1 MINLKDYASFDARR
15 PLTTDE
21 DLNRLLS
28 ISKSMS
34 EKSKQKEPDSDDFLT
49 DEEVEENAA
58 LYNLW
63 EYVSDELRFT
73 SDPQNPTNP
82 QDAVKVSRTLGTEEH
97 IENIKKILL
106 TDYKD
111 NPSLLKTLQS
121 LNFAETIQDADNIFN
136 KFVEKTEEEENFREG
151 LNDFIKV
158 HKDTPIAYNTLLA
171 EAHSLFTNEEI
182 KNPYEND
189 IVDIN
194 NEINRYRESIWKEI
208 ELGEYYDG
216 KIKVIKKTPNCI
228 TMNIGDKE
236 IKFSKKD
243 MNILC
248 ERGFCRYFNFWKD
261 SYCVPSFLL
270 VDHIHDRHNVLSVI
284 IDSLKEKNQDLYY
297 AFFDYNWENHP
308 EINSIFAR
316 KHAGDSYSYIEDV
329 NSYTSEI
336 DFKNTFHSE
345 LDDTSLDLL
354 GKTKEQLNEENTSIA
369 NIIYNTK
376 WAEEN
381 PELFDE
387 TFNKLAELSNHANE
401 IRDKANER
409 AREIFMEKFG
419 TDNPVVQDKKTGH
432 NIAKIYMEAREEA
445 YKEFLL

>member
-1 MINLKDYASFDARR
+1 
-15 PLTTDE
+15 
-21 DLNRLLS
+21 
-28 ISKSMS
+28 
-34 EKSKQKEPDSDDFLT
+34 
-49 DEEVEENAA
+49 
-58 LYNLW
+58 
-63 EYVSDELRFT
+63 
-73 SDPQNPTNP
+73 
-82 QDAVKVSRTLGTEEH
+82 
-97 IENIKKILL
+97 
-106 TDYKD
+106 
-111 NPSLLKTLQS
+111 
-121 LNFAETIQDADNIFN
+121 
-136 KFVEKTEEEENFREG
+136 
-151 LNDFIKV
+151 
-158 HKDTPIAYNTLLA
+158 
-171 EAHSLFTNEEI
+171 
-182 KNPYEND
+182 
-189 IVDIN
+189 
-194 NEINRYRESIWKEI
+194 
-208 ELGEYYDG
+208 
-216 KIKVIKKTPNCI
+216 
-228 TMNIGDKE
+228 
-236 IKFSKKD
+236 

-284 IDSLKEKNQDLYY
+284 IDSLKEKNPDLYY

-308 EINSIFAR
+308 EINSIFAK

-381 PELFDE
+381 PDLFDE